1 MKVYIRHV
9 DHIRTNSGAVLHA
22 IDWSFD
28 HNHISRR
35 YDGHCYTWDG
45 SEAKRCEDARIA
57 GRAVELVT
65 ARTNHGERIQ
75 SVTLA
80 EATVNLPSHEQA
92 V

>member
-45 SEAKRCEDARIA
+45 SEAGRCEEARIA
-57 GRAVELVT
+57 GRPVELLT
-65 ARTNHGERIQ
+65 AKTNHGHRIQ
-75 SVTLA
+75 SVSFPS
-80 EATVNLPSHEQA
+80 ETVHADS
-92 V
+92 